1 MDTSTAPPPV
11 PPRQRRLRLKPLLAG
26 AAFGAVALG
35 LGYFLGHSAADV
47 PWLRQTLD
55 ALTTVDLLVLPV
67 LILLVLAVHEM
78 GHLLGGFSRG
88 MRFVLLIVG
97 PFQWTRA
104 QDGVVFR
111 WNRHLGL
118 MGGLAAA
125 TPDPSQP
132 LVPQLRRLVAG
143 GPIASLLLGV
153 LCLAGSLWIDGRL
166 GAYLV
171 IIGFMSLT
179 IFLVTALP
187 MHAGGFMS
195 DGMQFIELRR
205 GGSAVTE
212 RQILLRLMGSSLGGI
227 RPRDWDPALV
237 QEAVSID
244 GTVPMRSIAG
254 RVFGLYHAMDGGDA
268 AQLSAHATWLA
279 QHLDGYPDG
288 FRQSIALELCLL
300 AARAGDL
307 DGARAWW
314 QRSRGGVVDGARRSL
329 VEATLAALE
338 GDRTRCE
345 AALAAARKALPRGM
359 DPGLNQMTA
368 DQLDAAGVDCRGGAS
383 ASAY

>member
-1 MDTSTAPPPV
+1 MDAPTASPPA
-11 PPRQRRLRLKPLLAG
+11 PPRQRRFPLKPLLAI
-26 AAFGAVALG
+26 AAFGAAGLALG
-35 LGYFLGHSAADV
+35 YLLGKSAPEL
-47 PWLRQTLD
+47 PWLRQKLD
-55 ALTTVDLLVLPV
+55 ALTTLDLLVVPV
-67 LILLVLAVHEM
+67 LILLVLAAHEL

-88 MRFVLLIVG
+88 MRFLLLIIG

-125 TPDPSQP
+125 TPDPAQP

-143 GPIASLLLGV
+143 GPLASLLLGV
-153 LCLAGSLWIDGRL
+153 LGLAGGLWLDGRP

-171 IIGFMSLT
+171 IFGFVSLG
-179 IFLVTALP
+179 IFVVTALP
-187 MHAGGFMS
+187 LHAGGFMS

-205 GGSAVTE
+205 GGASVTE

-237 QEAVSID
+237 QEAASID
-244 GTVPMRSIAG
+244 GTVPMRSVAG
-254 RVFGLYHAMDGGDA
+254 RVFGLYHAMDRGD
-268 AQLSAHATWLA
+268 SAKLHEHATWLA

-300 AARAGDL
+300 ATLAGDL

-329 VEATLAALE
+329 VEARLAALE
-338 GDRTRCE
+338 GDATRCA
-345 AALAAARKALPRGM
+345 AALAKARKALPRGM
-359 DPGLNQMTA
+359 DPGLNQLTA
-368 DQLDAAGVDCRGGAS
+368 DQLDATGEDRRGLTAP
-383 ASAY
+383 AY

>member
-1 MDTSTAPPPV
+1 MDAPTAPPPA
-11 PPRQRRLRLKPLLAG
+11 PPRPRRLRLKPLLAG
-26 AAFGAVALG
+26 AAFGAVTLG
-35 LGYFLGHSAADV
+35 LGYLLGHSAADV

-55 ALTTVDLLVLPV
+55 SLTTIDLLVLPV

-78 GHLLGGFSRG
+78 GHLLGGFSHG
-88 MRFVLLIVG
+88 MRFLLLIVG

-104 QDGVVFR
+104 QDGVAFR

-125 TPDPSQP
+125 TPDQAQP
-132 LVPQLRRLVAG
+132 LVPQLRRLIAG

-153 LCLAGSLWIDGRL
+153 LGLLGGLWIDGRP

-171 IIGFMSLT
+171 IVGFMSLM
-179 IFLVTALP
+179 IFVVTALP
-187 MHAGGFMS
+187 LHAGGFMS

-205 GGSAVTE
+205 GGTSVTE
-212 RQILLRLMGSSLGGI
+212 RQILLRLMGVSLGGI
-227 RPRDWDPALV
+227 RPRDWDTALV

-244 GTVPMRSIAG
+244 GAVPMRSIAG
-254 RVFGLYHAMDGGDA
+254 RVFGLYHAMDRGDS
-268 AQLSAHATWLA
+268 AQLNAHATWLA

-314 QRSRGGVVDGARRSL
+314 QRSRGGVVDAARRSL
-329 VEATLAALE
+329 VEANLAALE
-338 GDRTRCE
+338 GDQARCE
-345 AALAAARKALPRGM
+345 AALAKARKALPRGM
-359 DPGLNQMTA
+359 DPGLNQLTA
-368 DQLDAAGVDCRGGAS
+368 DQLDAAGADCRGGAS
-383 ASAY
+383 TPAY

>member
-1 MDTSTAPPPV
+1 MEAPTASPPA
-11 PPRQRRLRLKPLLAG
+11 PPRQRRLRLKPLLAIAVFG
-26 AAFGAVALG
+26 AAGV
-35 LGYFLGHSAADV
+35 LGYFLGKSAPEL
-47 PWLRQTLD
+47 PWLRQRLD
-55 ALTTVDLLVLPV
+55 ALTTLDLLVMPV
-67 LILLVLAVHEM
+67 LILLVLAAHEL

-88 MRFVLLIVG
+88 MRFLLLIVG

-125 TPDPSQP
+125 TPDPDQP

-143 GPIASLLLGV
+143 GPLASLLLGV
-153 LCLAGSLWIDGRL
+153 LGLAGGLWLDGRP

-171 IIGFMSLT
+171 IFGFVSLGV
-179 IFLVTALP
+179 FVVTALP
-187 MHAGGFMS
+187 LHAGGFMS

-205 GGSAVTE
+205 GGASVAE
-212 RQILLRLMGSSLGGI
+212 RQVLLRLMGSSLGGI

-237 QEAVSID
+237 QEALSID
-244 GTVPMRSIAG
+244 GDVPMRGIAG
-254 RVFGLYHAMDGGDA
+254 RVSALYHAMDRGDS
-268 AQLSAHATWLA
+268 AQLNAHATWLA

-300 AARAGDL
+300 AILAGDL

-314 QRSRGGVVDGARRSL
+314 QRSRGGVVDTARRWL
-329 VEATLAALE
+329 VEARLAALE
-338 GDRTRCE
+338 GDATRCS
-345 AALAAARKALPRGM
+345 AALGKARQALPRGM
-359 DPGLNQMTA
+359 DSGLNQLTA
-368 DQLDAAGVDCRGGAS
+368 DQLDAAGEVCRGAI
-383 ASAY
+383 APAD